1 MNHDTL
7 KQIILAIQ
15 QGASEIVLTAIC
27 AHNKKALNFL
37 LNFTLPFLVV
47 LDTYHFLKLGGV
59 FPLTVEINLS
69 AVHLCMRSPILTS
82 TVLGIGTAGVYS
94 PSTGSTWC
102 DKLWKHRSWKS
113 FFCHFFSGRY
123 LLGMWCCTLRN
134 PTPFYILNYG
144 PHLSQFGQMQF
155 LNLNT
160 SHYLIVN
167 LPIFKSLTEFPLLT
181 HTSNPPIS
189 SWKSSVIEP

>member
-1 MNHDTL
+1 M
-7 KQIILAIQ
+7 
-15 QGASEIVLTAIC
+15 
-27 AHNKKALNFL
+27 
-37 LNFTLPFLVV
+37 
-47 LDTYHFLKLGGV
+47 

-155 LNLNT
+155 LNLHT

-189 SWKSSVIEP
+189 SWKSSVHSALVQAWCYTCQGGVDSVIAVRQLHYPRYLWHHVLATTSVDPLKERMKQE